1 MKIFNWDKE
10 KNERQKFERGISFE
24 EVVFCIKN
32 SQILNVLEHPNKKKY
47 KGQRMYVVAINNYAY
62 IVPFIDRE
70 NERFLKTIFPSRK
83 YTSIE
88 RKSRMPQIQ
97 GVQG

>member
-1 MKIFNWDKE
+1 MKIFNWDNE
-10 KNERQKFERGISFE
+10 KNERLKLERGISFE
-24 EVVFCIKN
+24 EVVFCIEN
-32 SQILNVLEHPNKKKY
+32 GQILNVLEHPNKKKY

-62 IVPFIDRE
+62 IVPFIDSE
-70 NERFLKTIFPSRK
+70 NERFLKTILPSRK